1 MALVLAEEEPAH
13 DGVAEQRERLIEG
26 LRAYGGHFTELSRL
40 FADWLGL
47 HSTDA
52 VALLEVAAAEER
64 GTPLS
69 PARLSERILLSPS
82 ATTALLNRLEQAG
95 HIIRSREHTDRR
107 VITLRSSAYVQ
118 ERADEFFRPLGV
130 RLDSVMAGHPPEA
143 PGRLRDAA
151 RRTGH
156 EHGRLHHRAE
166 RGAPGGMTEE
176 SVGRLA
182 CGSRPAGGTAE
193 DGAP

>member
-1 MALVLAEEEPAH
+1 MALAVEESAH
-13 DGVAEQRERLIEG
+13 SGVAAQRERLIEG
-26 LRAYGGHFTELSRL
+26 LRAYGGQFTELSRL

-52 VALLEVAAAEER
+52 AALLEVAAAEER

-130 RLDSVMAGHPPEA
+130 RLDAVMAGHPPEVLA
-143 PGRLRDAA
+143 GFEALLGDLSRSMD
-151 RRTGH
+151 GYI
-156 EHGRLHHRAE
+156 AE
-166 RGAPGGMTEE
+166 RSREADPG
-176 SVGRLA
+176 SPSA
-182 CGSRPAGGTAE
+182 
-193 DGAP
+193 D